1 MDNTQYLG
9 LGSWTTHSTWGWVH
23 GQHTVPG
30 AGFMDNTISITWG
43 WIHGQH
49 TVPGAGFMDNTQ
61 YLGLGSRTTHSTW
74 PVGVGFKGTHP
85 HLGALSLLP
94 IDNTMA
100 T

>member
-1 MDNTQYLG
+1 MDNTQYL
-9 LGSWTTHSTWGWVH
+9 
-23 GQHTVPG
+23 
-30 AGFMDNTISITWG
+30 G

-49 TVPGAGFMDNTQ
+49 TVPGVGFMDNTQ
-61 YLGLGSRTTHSTW
+61 YLGVDSGTTHSTW
-74 PVGVGFKGTHP
+74 PVGIGFKGTHP